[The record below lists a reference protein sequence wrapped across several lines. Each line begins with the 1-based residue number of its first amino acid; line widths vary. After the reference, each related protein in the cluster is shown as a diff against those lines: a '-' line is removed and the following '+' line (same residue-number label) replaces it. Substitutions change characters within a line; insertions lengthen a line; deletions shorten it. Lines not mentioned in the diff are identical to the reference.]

1 VKVHKRHALL
11 LLLFTSFFRKA
22 IGDIFATQQ
31 HQHVAC
37 HFVCVPVFIWDFLF
51 FKLFFCVLTVLLA
64 QVCSKQSMS
73 YCCLLLLL
81 GYVNDAALASSVKY
95 AANLVKYSFASVGQQ
110 QQKQC
115 ITRSTAATT
124 TAAPSIIAVYFS
136 CNIRT

>member
-1 VKVHKRHALL
+1 
-11 LLLFTSFFRKA
+11 
-22 IGDIFATQQ
+22 
-31 HQHVAC
+31 
-37 HFVCVPVFIWDFLF
+37 
-51 FKLFFCVLTVLLA
+51 VLTVLLA